1 MSGLVP
7 FLILSDLYIVM
18 ENIMPVENIR
28 NLQSAAICQATT
40 AAVNWKL
47 TLGWFLG
54 VALLGEK
61 CYGEGS

>member
-1 MSGLVP
+1 
-7 FLILSDLYIVM
+7 
-18 ENIMPVENIR
+18 MPVENIR